1 MSFFFCIV
9 VMVFL
14 VFKRFVLFV
23 KNLVYGWF
31 GYEFDKLRI
40 VKIEYDWIKSFRSF
54 VFIF

>member
-31 GYEFDKLRI
+31 GYEFDKLKI
-40 VKIEYDWIKSFRSF
+40 VRIEYD
-54 VFIF
+54 

>member
-31 GYEFDKLRI
+31 GYEFDKL
-40 VKIEYDWIKSFRSF
+40 KIEKIK
-54 VFIF
+54 IN